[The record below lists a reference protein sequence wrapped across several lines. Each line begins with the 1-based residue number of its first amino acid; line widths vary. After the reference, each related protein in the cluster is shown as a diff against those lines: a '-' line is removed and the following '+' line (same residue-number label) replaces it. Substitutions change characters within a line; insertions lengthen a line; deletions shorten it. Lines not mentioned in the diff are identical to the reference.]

1 MELEFLQNRLIVALL
16 SVPVGAFL
24 TLLIQRILNK
34 RGRFTYF
41 VSHYRVGVSAD
52 HAVFGTVRATWNN
65 YPVDNLYSSS
75 VELRNESLKD
85 YENVIVKV
93 FTDNNTALLT
103 EGTEIVGTSRIL
115 EWTKDF
121 ARRVAVPPGSEPTEA
136 QRNLH
141 AHEREYLIPTM
152 NRGQFVRLTYL
163 NATNTL
169 QQPAIWLDILHKG
182 VKTKFRVPQPEFLGV
197 PRFTAAWI
205 GSASGFVFVA
215 IVIAMVETL
224 WVAAAL
230 AFLYGLL
237 ILLPGAAAIKLWRKL
252 RDLFSD

>member
-1 MELEFLQNRLIVALL
+1 M
-16 SVPVGAFL
+16 
-24 TLLIQRILNK
+24 
-34 RGRFTYF
+34 
-41 VSHYRVGVSAD
+41 
-52 HAVFGTVRATWNN
+52 TVK
-65 YPVDNLYSSS
+65 L
-75 VELRNESLKD
+75 
-85 YENVIVKV
+85 
-93 FTDNNTALLT
+93 FTDNNSALLT

-163 NATNTL
+163 NATNTP

-197 PRFTAAWI
+197 PQFSAVQVGTAL
-205 GSASGFVFVA
+205 GFVVVA
-215 IVIAMVETL
+215 LVIATVETL
-224 WVAAAL
+224 WLAAVL
-230 AFLYGLL
+230 PFL
-237 ILLPGAAAIKLWRKL
+237 
-252 RDLFSD
+252 